1 MRKSKSEFSFI
12 NLHYSFIHFFYW
24 MCLVSC
30 QSYAAFYLLD
40 SGMTNTQIG
49 LLLGIG
55 GFLAALIQPFIASWA
70 DKPKSPSVRVITIV
84 MSVLAVTGSLLLF
97 VFRHRSFAGTYIVYL
112 LSYLIIMMEQSSVNA
127 LGTES
132 INNGKKISYGF
143 GRGVGSLG
151 YMIASF
157 IVGHATA
164 SAGAVSIP
172 AALMIT
178 SAATAVVTFFFPF
191 VKRQQAAAGEDKSS
205 AGTGSAAGEDQ
216 SSSGTGSAAGEDQ
229 SSSGAGSA
237 AGEDQSPAGA
247 GSAAGNGKSAGSL
260 LTFFVRY
267 PQITV
272 AMLSLVLIFIGH
284 TYINNFLLPIVETK
298 GGDSADMGN
307 LMSFAAFP
315 ELVIMLCY
323 GWLRRLMPDRFW
335 FRISGIFFTL
345 KVLCTMLA
353 PSIGLM
359 YPVQLFQPFGWGILA
374 VSTVYYINDIVD
386 DDDKI
391 KGQAIFTATFTLG
404 TVLGSLSSGVLLD
417 HGGVTAMLTVG
428 TVTSAIGAGLLLS
441 SAKIKEHR

>member
-216 SSSGTGSAAGEDQ
+216 SS
-229 SSSGAGSA
+229 
-237 AGEDQSPAGA
+237 AGA